1 MPVLTDGITGL
12 SCHERSHMPSRDE
25 VEACT
30 SAVSAKVDREP
41 LRSDLWRGA
50 GGVSYDE
57 CCGWKV
63 VRDAYSRMVHSS
75 CMHMSHGD
83 RAGIR

>member
-1 MPVLTDGITGL
+1 MHVLTDGITGL
-12 SCHERSHMPSRDE
+12 SFHERSYMLSRDE

-50 GGVSYDE
+50 GGDSYDE

-63 VRDAYSRMVHSS
+63 VRDAWPPHLSVIWVGHVLTR
-75 CMHMSHGD
+75 GD
-83 RAGIR
+83 RS

>member
-1 MPVLTDGITGL
+1 MHVLTDGITGL

-50 GGVSYDE
+50 GGGSYVE
-57 CCGWKV
+57 SCGWKAV
-63 VRDAYSRMVHSS
+63 QGAYLRMVH
-75 CMHMSHGD
+75 
-83 RAGIR
+83 